1 MSARTREAARPRPR
15 GKQGRRRRSSWALWG
30 GIAVFLGLVIGILV
44 VAGTFDKAIKE
55 LSLPLEHE
63 DIIRQQADEKGVD
76 AALIAAVI
84 DTESKFESTAQ
95 SGAGARGLM
104 QITPEAAKDIAR
116 HSGATTFHTSDL
128 SDPEIN
134 IKYGTYLLAE
144 RIRDYGGNVA
154 AALASYNAG
163 PVPVEE
169 WGGDELKVENI
180 TYPETRAYVEL
191 VLERQKEY
199 REKYGSELG
208 YGSG

>member
-1 MSARTREAARPRPR
+1 MSTRARSKA
-15 GKQGRRRRSSWALWG
+15 RRRRSPWLILG
-30 GIAVFLGLVIGILV
+30 GIAVVIGLIV
-44 VAGTFDKAIKE
+44 GVMVASGAFDKAIKQ
-55 LSLPLEHE
+55 LTLPLEHE
-63 DIIRQQADEKGVD
+63 DIIRQQAKEKGVD

-84 DTESKFESTAQ
+84 YTESKFSDAES
-95 SGAGARGLM
+95 SAGARGLM

-116 HSGATTFHTSDL
+116 HSGATSFHTNDL

-144 RIRDYGGNVA
+144 RIEDYEGNVA

-163 PVPVEE
+163 PGPVEK
-169 WGGDELKVENI
+169 WGGSDLKVENI

-199 REKYGSELG
+199 REKYASELG
-208 YGSG
+208 YGGG

>member
-1 MSARTREAARPRPR
+1 MSTRARARPQAR
-15 GKQGRRRRSSWALWG
+15 RRRRSRWPIFA
-30 GIAVFLGLVIGILV
+30 GIAVLVGLVVGVLV
-44 VAGTFDKAIKE
+44 INGTVHKAIDE
-55 LSLPLEHE
+55 LTLPLDHE

-84 DTESKFESTAQ
+84 DTESKFSVSAR
-95 SGAGARGLM
+95 SSAGARGLM
-104 QITPEAAKDIAR
+104 QITPEAAQDIAR

-144 RIRDYGGNVA
+144 RIAFYGGDVV

-163 PVPVEE
+163 PGPVEK
-169 WGGDELKVENI
+169 WGGSEMTIDDI
-180 TYPETRAYVEL
+180 SYPETRAYVEL

-199 REKYGSELG
+199 REKYASELG
-208 YGSG
+208 YGGG

>member
-1 MSARTREAARPRPR
+1 MSSSRARQREA
-15 GKQGRRRRSSWALWG
+15 RRRRSRWPIFAGL
-30 GIAVFLGLVIGILV
+30 AVLLGLAVGIM
-44 VAGTFDKAIKE
+44 VASGAFDKAIKE
-55 LSLPLEHE
+55 LTLPLQHE
-63 DIIRQQADEKGVD
+63 DIIRQQAKEKGVD

-84 DTESKFESTAQ
+84 DTESKFSDAES
-95 SGAGARGLM
+95 SAGARGLM

-116 HSGATTFHTSDL
+116 HSGATTFKTSDL
-128 SDPEIN
+128 SNPEIN

-144 RIRDYGGNVA
+144 RIEDYGGNVA

-163 PVPVEE
+163 PGPVEK

>member
-1 MSARTREAARPRPR
+1 M
-15 GKQGRRRRSSWALWG
+15 
-30 GIAVFLGLVIGILV
+30 
-44 VAGTFDKAIKE
+44 
-55 LSLPLEHE
+55 
-63 DIIRQQADEKGVD
+63 
-76 AALIAAVI
+76 I
-84 DTESKFESTAQ
+84 DTESKFIAGAE

-104 QITPEAAKDIAR
+104 QVTPEAAKDIAR

-128 SDPEIN
+128 SNPEIN

-144 RIRDYGGNVA
+144 RIESYEGNVA

-163 PVPVEE
+163 PGPVEK
-169 WGGDELKVENI
+169 WGGDQLKVDNI

-208 YGSG
+208 YGGG

>member
-1 MSARTREAARPRPR
+1 MSGRS
-15 GKQGRRRRSSWALWG
+15 RRRRPRRWPIWA
-30 GIAVFLGLVIGILV
+30 GIAVVLGVAVGLLV
-44 VAGTFDKAIKE
+44 ANGTFDKAIKS
-55 LSLPLEHE
+55 LTLPLQHE
-63 DIIRQQADEKGVD
+63 DIIRQQAREKGVD

-84 DTESKFESTAQ
+84 DTESKFTDAES
-95 SGAGARGLM
+95 SAGARGLM

-116 HSGATTFHTSDL
+116 HSGATSFKTSDL
-128 SDPEIN
+128 SNPEIN

-144 RIRDYGGNVA
+144 RIESYEGNVV

-163 PVPVEE
+163 PGPVEK
-169 WGGDELKVENI
+169 WGGDEMTVDDI

-199 REKYGSELG
+199 REKYASELG

>member
-1 MSARTREAARPRPR
+1 MSGRA
-15 GKQGRRRRSSWALWG
+15 RRRRPRWYETGLGKALG
-30 GIAVFLGLVIGILV
+30 GLVVLGV
-44 VAGTFDKAIKE
+44 VAGILILVLSGTARKAYNE
-55 LSLPLEHE
+55 LTLPLTHE
-63 DIIRQQADEKGVD
+63 DIIRQQAKEKGVD

-84 DTESKFESTAQ
+84 DTESKFTDAES
-95 SGAGARGLM
+95 SAGARGLM

-116 HSGATTFHTSDL
+116 HSGATTFKTSDL

-144 RIRDYGGNVA
+144 RIKSYGGNVA

-163 PVPVEE
+163 PGPVGE
-169 WGGDELKVENI
+169 WGGDNLKVGNI

-199 REKYGSELG
+199 RDKYGSELG
-208 YGSG
+208 YGHGKG